1 MKGFNFV
8 LGFVVL
14 ALLGSLF
21 ASDVEAGGF
30 RFRQNQRQQQRAFNQ
45 GFHAAQRLQQQQL
58 QLQLPFHR

>member
-30 RFRQNQRQQQRAFNQ
+30 RFRQRQQQRAFNQ